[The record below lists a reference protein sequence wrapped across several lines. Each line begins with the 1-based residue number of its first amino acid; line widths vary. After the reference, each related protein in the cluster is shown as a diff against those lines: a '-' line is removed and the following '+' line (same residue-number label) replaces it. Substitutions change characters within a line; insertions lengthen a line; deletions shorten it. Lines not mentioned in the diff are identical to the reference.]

1 VRSAVRARLRRL
13 RRQDGYTLTEMLV
26 VIAIIALIAAV
37 LTPQL
42 LGQLSRARAKTAQ
55 LQLDTVASAVELFR
69 TDVGRYPSQGEG
81 LNALLQDPG
90 NAEGWTGPYLKDG
103 KITRDPWNRPITY
116 QLDAAADRFTVT
128 SLGSDGKEG
137 GVSGARDLRSPA
149 PVTLATTP

>member
-1 VRSAVRARLRRL
+1 
-13 RRQDGYTLTEMLV
+13 MLV

-103 KITRDPWNRPITY
+103 KITRDPWNRPINY
-116 QLDAAADRFTVT
+116 QLDATADRFTVT

>member
-1 VRSAVRARLRRL
+1 MRTARRAFSRLR
-13 RRQDGYTLTEMLV
+13 QEDGYTLTEMLV

-69 TDVGRYPSQGEG
+69 TDVGRYPTQAEG

-90 NAEGWTGPYLKDG
+90 DAEGWTGPYLKDA
-103 KITRDPWNRPITY
+103 KIVRDPWNKAITY
-116 QLDAAADRFTVT
+116 QLQAEGDRFTVS
-128 SLGSDGKEG
+128 SLGSDGKAG
-137 GVSGARDLRSPA
+137 GVSGARDLVSPA
-149 PVTLATTP
+149 PITIAPTP

>member
-1 VRSAVRARLRRL
+1 MRG
-13 RRQDGYTLTEMLV
+13 DEGYTLTEMLV

-69 TDVGRYPSQGEG
+69 TDVGRYPSQSEG

-90 NAEGWTGPYLKDG
+90 AAEGWTGPYLKDG
-103 KITRDPWNRPITY
+103 KIVRDPWNRLITY
-116 QLDAAADRFTVT
+116 KLESDGDRFTVS
-128 SLGSDGKEG
+128 SLGSDGKQG
-137 GVSGARDLRSPA
+137 GGSGARDLVSPA
-149 PVTLATTP
+149 PIVVPATQ